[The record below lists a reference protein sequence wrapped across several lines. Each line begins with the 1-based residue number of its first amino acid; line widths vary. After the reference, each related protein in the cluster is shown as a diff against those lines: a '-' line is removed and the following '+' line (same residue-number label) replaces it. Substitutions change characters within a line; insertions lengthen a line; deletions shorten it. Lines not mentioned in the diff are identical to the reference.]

1 MFCISNQQ
9 WSGLHGDTSQR
20 WTMRA
25 LNIRLG
31 GAELGNT
38 AEITN
43 INKSYI
49 INLRPRMIKAPF
61 LDNTWHI
68 QFSHVFT
75 RHIPLCDEEL
85 GQRAW
90 FGFISSRSDL
100 LHMPTFASV
109 LLFRVRKK
117 VEPAWSHHVSH
128 HVASRGKNS
137 LWTRAWTKRRAPEPW
152 AELLRLSRFRQ
163 EMVNSLVNTTVKTQ
177 EVNQVEPGWAGCFL
191 QTDGKMREMRVP
203 ALAQVKL
210 SPAPLTFGSIAGAP
224 ELLETYF
231 NLLYFLLNIIKSY

>member
-38 AEITN
+38 TEITN
-43 INKSYI
+43 INKSYT

-90 FGFISSRSDL
+90 FGFISSRSDHTCQH
-100 LHMPTFASV
+100 LHRFFCFVFVRRWNLHDPTMSPTMSHPG
-109 LLFRVRKK
+109 KK
-117 VEPAWSHHVSH
+117 
-128 HVASRGKNS
+128 
-137 LWTRAWTKRRAPEPW
+137 
-152 AELLRLSRFRQ
+152 
-163 EMVNSLVNTTVKTQ
+163 
-177 EVNQVEPGWAGCFL
+177 
-191 QTDGKMREMRVP
+191 TDCGP
-203 ALAQVKL
+203 ALGQKGERPNHEQ
-210 SPAPLTFGSIAGAP
+210 SCWG
-224 ELLETYF
+224 
-231 NLLYFLLNIIKSY
+231 

>member
-49 INLRPRMIKAPF
+49 INLWPRMIKAPF

-68 QFSHVFT
+68 QFSHVST

-128 HVASRGKNS
+128 HVASRGKNW
-137 LWTRAWTKRRAPEPW
+137 LWTRAWTERRAPEPW

-163 EMVNSLVNTTVKTQ
+163 ERWTRL
-177 EVNQVEPGWAGCFL
+177 NQVEPDVFL

-203 ALAQVKL
+203 ALSPWACPGTGETVSCTSHLWFDSWCTGIAWDLFQLTVFLIKYYQILL
-210 SPAPLTFGSIAGAP
+210 SSVAT
-224 ELLETYF
+224 
-231 NLLYFLLNIIKSY
+231 